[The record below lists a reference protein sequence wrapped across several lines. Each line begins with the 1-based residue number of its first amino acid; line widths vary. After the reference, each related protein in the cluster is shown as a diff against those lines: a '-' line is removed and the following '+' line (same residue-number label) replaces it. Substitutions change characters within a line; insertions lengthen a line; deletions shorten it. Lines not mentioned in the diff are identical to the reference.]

1 MEKLQA
7 GNPAPD
13 FQLADQDGNQ
23 VKLSDFRGR
32 KVMIYFYP
40 KANTPG
46 CTAQSCNVRDA
57 QPDFLTLKVACLGI
71 SPDKPEAQK
80 KFADKYHLTFPLL
93 ADTDHAVTTAY
104 GAWDKKSLYGRL
116 FFGTVRSAFLI
127 DEQGKIAAAFYKISP
142 KDTVPAIKALLG

>member
-7 GNPAPD
+7 GDQAPD
-13 FQLADQDGNQ
+13 FQLADQNGNP

-57 QPDFLTLKVACLGI
+57 QPDFQTLKVTCLGI

-80 KFADKYHLTFPLL
+80 KFADTYNLTFPLL
-93 ADTDHAVTTAY
+93 ADTDHTVTTAY

-116 FFGTVRSAFLI
+116 FFGTIRSAFLI

-142 KDTVPAIKALLG
+142 KDTVPAIKALLD